1 MNQILTYLPL
11 IELALLHA
19 GFACAQ
25 FLVLKAG
32 VFSVAIAGLAAIGA
46 YGSAVL
52 STRYG
57 VPPGLALI
65 AGAAL
70 AGLVS
75 MALAAPLA
83 RLRGVYQAIAT
94 LAFVQIVL
102 SLNLYAEGLT
112 GGAMGL
118 NNIPRSAG
126 IAQIG
131 LALTITVA
139 VLVVMGRHRVGRAFE
154 AIRQD
159 EAMAAS
165 LGISITRYQSVAFL
179 LSGLIAG
186 YFGGLQAFHGY
197 ALDPNQFGFPLVVA
211 ILSFVVLGGRR
222 HVLGPLV
229 GTAVLTALP
238 EIARPLADNR
248 MLIYGVL
255 LMLAMSYMPR
265 GIVDTILAGL
275 HTRRMRIQG
284 KSRAVTSEVG
294 GAS

>member
-1 MNQILTYLPL
+1 MNQVLSYLPL
-11 IELALLHA
+11 LELALLHA

-32 VFSVAIAGLAAIGA
+32 VFSVAVAGFAAIGA
-46 YGSAVL
+46 YGSAIL
-52 STRYG
+52 ATRHG
-57 VPPGLALI
+57 VPTALALI
-65 AGAAL
+65 LASAL

-75 MALAAPLA
+75 VLLAVPLA

-94 LAFVQIVL
+94 LAFVQVVL
-102 SLNLYAEGLT
+102 SLNLFAEGLT

-118 NNIPRSAG
+118 NNIPKSAG
-126 IAQIG
+126 ILHIG
-131 LALTITVA
+131 LALATTMAI
-139 VLVVMGRHRVGRAFE
+139 LVVLGWHRVGRAFE

-165 LGISITRYQSVAFL
+165 LGISIARYQSVAFL

-197 ALDPNQFGFPLVVA
+197 ALDPNQFGFPFIVA
-211 ILSFVVLGGRR
+211 VLSFVVLGGRR

-238 EIARPLADNR
+238 EFARPLNDNR

-265 GIVDTILAGL
+265 GIVDTVLAWL
-275 HTRRMRIQG
+275 HGRRLRGQRQSLAAG
-284 KSRAVTSEVG
+284 SEAG
-294 GAS
+294 GAR